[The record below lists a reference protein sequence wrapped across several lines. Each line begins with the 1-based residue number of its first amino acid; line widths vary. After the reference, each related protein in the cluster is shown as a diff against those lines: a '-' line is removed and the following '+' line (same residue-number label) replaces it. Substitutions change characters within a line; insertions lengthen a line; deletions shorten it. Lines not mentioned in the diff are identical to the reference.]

1 MAPRH
6 AAPLGDGDAQ
16 FAESAGDVV
25 DIVLWCEVARERD
38 TEFGSPERV
47 TEGSQDVPGED
58 AFDRKLPTREPLVRL
73 AAGVEPGEVGR
84 IDTR

>member
-1 MAPRH
+1 MAPQH

-25 DIVLWCEVARERD
+25 DIVLWCEVARERH

-73 AAGVEPGEVGR
+73 AAGV
-84 IDTR
+84 